1 MIRVHSIINAWLN
14 WRTRRAM
21 RRAIPDLRE
30 LDRREADCRRTHRR
44 GSAAILKAKKQAV
57 SARIAAEIGR
67 KGVM

>member
-1 MIRVHSIINAWLN
+1 
-14 WRTRRAM
+14 M

-67 KGVM
+67 KGVV